1 MSDVWEEITADASAF
16 EGLTKEAG
24 TELSGLIRKANEI
37 NKEISSLEGKLSD
50 KKKTRC
56 KRK

>member
-50 KKKTRC
+50 KK
-56 KRK
+56 